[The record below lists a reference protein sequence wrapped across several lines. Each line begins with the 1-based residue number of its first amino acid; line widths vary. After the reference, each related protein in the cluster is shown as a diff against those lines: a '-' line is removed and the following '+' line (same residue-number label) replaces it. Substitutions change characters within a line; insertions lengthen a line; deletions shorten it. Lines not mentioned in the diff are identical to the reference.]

1 MYGFLLQLH
10 IRPAFFP
17 CFKKKILPYDA
28 PLRSIYMNSRP
39 SVSGGVQ
46 EGGRPT
52 LLNKRTFFYQ
62 AALLALSNTVLL
74 LLGFVYRVMLGR
86 LAGAEG
92 LGVYTLTIQV
102 YAIVMSVCVAGL
114 CVGVTH
120 VSASLAARSDILG
133 IRRLVRFAMFCF
145 IALLGIMA
153 VPIVL
158 MRNQIASGIL
168 GDARTANALWMIL
181 ICILLTGT
189 ENILKATFHGT
200 RMVRF
205 TAISE
210 LGEQVLRILLAS
222 LLLARFINGDHGHTA
237 FLILSVM
244 TLSELYSVV
253 FLGASY
259 FVKFR
264 IPAQSKKK
272 PAAGIRRSFL
282 KIAVPSALTSMLSNV
297 FASISVV
304 IFPSRLMLSGY
315 TRAEAVSSLG
325 LISGMVMPVLLLPS
339 ALVGALCTL
348 IMPSI
353 AASISRG
360 DHPDLI
366 RKVNKGIEAAGLL
379 GLPATAVLLPY
390 IPMLCGLLFGQTVPP
405 ALADAL
411 SLQAITMYYL
421 AISTSILNGI
431 GKQKQV
437 LILAAVGEALQLAL
451 VWVLTAVP
459 RLHVYGYIIGMLSG
473 DLLRV
478 AAGFILLHKA
488 THTRPRLFHA
498 GVVPIACSVILYVSV
513 RMIFFSALQHGMTAV
528 GAMLVSMPVC
538 TLLYFL
544 LLRLLGVRI
553 WPYFRKIVFRK
564 DPAHPNGPEAE
575 AV

>member
-1 MYGFLLQLH
+1 M
-10 IRPAFFP
+10 
-17 CFKKKILPYDA
+17 
-28 PLRSIYMNSRP
+28 
-39 SVSGGVQ
+39 
-46 EGGRPT
+46 
-52 LLNKRTFFYQ
+52 LNKKTFFYQ
-62 AALLALSNTVLL
+62 AALLAFSNTVLL
-74 LLGFVYRVMLGR
+74 LLGFVYRVLLGR

-120 VSASLAARSDILG
+120 VSASLAARHDILG
-133 IRRLVRFAMFCF
+133 IRRLVRFAMCCF
-145 IALLGIMA
+145 LTLLCMMA
-153 VPIVL
+153 APIVL
-158 MRNQIASGIL
+158 MRNQIATNIL

-210 LGEQVLRILLAS
+210 VGEQVLRILLAS

-253 FLGASY
+253 FLSSSY

-264 IPAQSKKK
+264 CPVRQKKK
-272 PAAGIRRSFL
+272 ETAGIRRSFL

-297 FASISVV
+297 FASVSVV

-315 TRAEAVSSLG
+315 TRAQAVSTLG

-339 ALVGALCTL
+339 ALVGALSTL

-353 AASISRG
+353 ASSISRE

-366 RKVNKGIEAAGLL
+366 RKVNKGIEATGLL
-379 GLPATAVLLPY
+379 GLPATAMLLPY

-405 ALADAL
+405 SLADAL

-421 AISTSILNGI
+421 AISTSILTGI

-437 LILAAVGEALQLAL
+437 LILAAIGESLQLAL
-451 VWVLTAVP
+451 VWTLTAIP
-459 RLHVYGYIIGMLSG
+459 ALHVYGYIIGMLSG

-478 AAGFILLHKA
+478 AVGFILIHKA

-498 GVVPIACSVILYVSV
+498 GVVPIACAAILYACV
-513 RMIFFSALQHGMTAV
+513 RIIFFWALQRGMTAV
-528 GAMLVSMPVC
+528 AAMLISIPVC
-538 TLLYFL
+538 MLLYFL
-544 LLRLLGVRI
+544 LLRILGVRI
-553 WPYFRKIVFRK
+553 WSYLEKIVFRK
-564 DPAHPNGPEAE
+564 DPAHANGQEAE
-575 AV
+575 AVP

>member
-1 MYGFLLQLH
+1 M
-10 IRPAFFP
+10 
-17 CFKKKILPYDA
+17 
-28 PLRSIYMNSRP
+28 
-39 SVSGGVQ
+39 
-46 EGGRPT
+46 
-52 LLNKRTFFYQ
+52 LNKKTFFYQ

-120 VSASLAARSDILG
+120 VSASLAARHDTLG

-145 IALLGIMA
+145 ITLLGIMA
-153 VPIVL
+153 VPIML

-181 ICILLTGT
+181 ICILLTGA
-189 ENILKATFHGT
+189 ENILKAMFHGT

-210 LGEQVLRILLAS
+210 VGEQVLRILLAS
-222 LLLARFINGDHGHTA
+222 LLLSRFINDDHGHTA

-244 TLSELYSVV
+244 TLSELYSVL

-259 FVKFR
+259 FAKFR
-264 IPAQSKKK
+264 IPAQPKK
-272 PAAGIRRSFL
+272 PATGIRRSFL

-315 TRAEAVSSLG
+315 TRAQAVSALG

-411 SLQAITMYYL
+411 SMQAITAYYL
-421 AISTSILNGI
+421 SISISILNGI

-437 LILAAVGEALQLAL
+437 LILAAIGEALQLAL
-451 VWVLTAVP
+451 VWALTAVP
-459 RLHVYGYIIGMLSG
+459 SLHVYGYIIGMLSG

-478 AAGFILLHKA
+478 AVGFILIHKA

-498 GVVPIACSVILYVSV
+498 GIVPIACAVILYASV
-513 RMIFFSALQHGMTAV
+513 RMIFFWGLHHDMTAV
-528 GAMLVSMPVC
+528 GAMLVSIPIC
-538 TLLYFL
+538 ILLYFL

-553 WPYFRKIVFRK
+553 WPYFQKIVFRK
-564 DPAHPNGPEAE
+564 DPARPSGTEAE
-575 AV
+575 AIS